1 MTILRRAAPTR
12 WLYPAIL
19 LLLFM
24 EKSSAL
30 EIAGYGG
37 SASWTQIG
45 FWTRTTEQSRRSGG
59 HLVFFPGWLAPA
71 HGWPGESWDSCD
83 DVAVYEWQSGS
94 STYSRI
100 GDNYPKTWQPSHP
113 QRVSFRR
120 WQRGCARR
128 RRRLLRVRI
137 GLDRPRVPLL
147 RRLLATGR
155 FRYRRAFD
163 RGRRNV
169 KVSISSDGKV
179 LSVGN
184 SEI

>member
-24 EKSSAL
+24 EKSSAV

-45 FWTRTTEQSRRSGG
+45 ATF
-59 HLVFFPGWLAPA
+59 
-71 HGWPGESWDSCD
+71 ESDGSDSP
-83 DVAVYEWQSGS
+83 GS
-94 STYSRI
+94 SCLFPRMARACSSARVTVPSPCTNGNPVRAPGHRSVI
-100 GDNYPKTWQPSHP
+100 SLDYPIR

-128 RRRLLRVRI
+128 RRFTPGQESVWTARVFHYSGGSWQQVGSNIVGPSSERL
-137 GLDRPRVPLL
+137 
-147 RRLLATGR
+147 
-155 FRYRRAFD
+155 YC
-163 RGRRNV
+163 
-169 KVSISSDGKV
+169 
-179 LSVGN
+179 
-184 SEI
+184 

>member
-24 EKSSAL
+24 EKSSAV

-45 FWTRTTEQSRRSGG
+45 ATFESDGSDSPGMLLSFSQDGSRL
-59 HLVFFPGWLAPA
+59 LVGSSY
-71 HGWPGESWDSCD
+71 GS
-83 DVAVYEWQSGS
+83 VAVYEWQSGS
-94 STYSRI
+94 STWTQI
-100 GDNYPKTWQPSHP
+100 GDNLIYPSHSASLSGDGN
-113 QRVSFRR
+113 VVALGVVDSI
-120 WQRGCARR
+120 
-128 RRRLLRVRI
+128 RVRI

-155 FRYRRAFD
+155 FQYRRAFV
-163 RGRRNV
+163 RG
-169 KVSISSDGKV
+169 
-179 LSVGN
+179 LYC
-184 SEI
+184 